1 MSSPAVARP
10 ATTLNPSAL
19 SPFAEAVPLS
29 GPDVTDEDRR
39 LVLDVLEGRTL
50 SLGPLVPAFE
60 EALSQAA
67 GTRYA
72 VAVNSGTSAL
82 HLAVKAAGI
91 GQGHEVVTTPFSFV
105 ASANCMLY
113 EGAIPTFVD
122 IDIDTY
128 NIDPAAIEA
137 AVNSRT
143 RGILPVHVFGY
154 PCDMPR
160 IGNIA
165 SRLGLKVIE
174 DSCEAIGASIGGR
187 RAGSFGDSA
196 AFAFYP
202 NKQVTTGEGGALVT
216 NDEETARLARS
227 WRNQGRGEG
236 AAWLQHDRLGY
247 NYRLSDINC
256 ALGLGQLSR
265 LDSMLAKRSQVAA
278 TYDHLLAGVPG
289 VILPPRPG
297 PGAEMS
303 WFVYVIRLA
312 DEFSR
317 TQRDQ
322 VLADLRNQGVACNN
336 YFAPIHLQS
345 FYRDQFHYRPGQ
357 FPVTEHVADRTIA
370 LPFFNQ
376 LTEGQVDRV
385 VNALRRSLNG
395 VGSVSVSA
403 ASA

>member
-39 LVLDVLEGRTL
+39 LVLEVLEGRTL

-60 EALSQAA
+60 EALAKAA

-91 GQGHEVVTTPFSFV
+91 GHGHEVVTTPFSFV

-113 EGAIPTFVD
+113 EGALPTFVD
-122 IDIDTY
+122 IDINTY
-128 NIDPAAIEA
+128 NIDPAAIES

-160 IGNIA
+160 IGKIA
-165 SRLGLKVIE
+165 DHHGLKIIE

-187 RAGSFGDSA
+187 PAGSFGDSG

-202 NKQVTTGEGGALVT
+202 NKQITTGEGGALVT
-216 NDEETARLARS
+216 SDEKTARLARS

-265 LDSMLAKRSQVAA
+265 LDAMLAKRSHVAA
-278 TYDHLLAGVPG
+278 TYDRLLAGVPG

-297 PGAEMS
+297 PEGKMS

-317 TQRDQ
+317 EQRDQ
-322 VLADLRNQGVACNN
+322 VLAELRSQGVACSN

-345 FYRDQFHYRPGQ
+345 FYREQFGYRPGQ
-357 FPVTEHVADRTIA
+357 FPVTEHVSDRTIA

-376 LTEGQVDRV
+376 LTESQVDQV
-385 VNALRRSLNG
+385 VNALRRALYSAR
-395 VGSVSVSA
+395 SIFVSA